1 MSNKDDEPT
10 SDDDLIAAVDATE
23 GDDMNPFVVDP
34 AAPVVADKPRS
45 FADLTMRIISGAAL
59 AAMAAVFFY
68 LGGIWTSGMLTVGG
82 ALMMWEYRSL
92 VTRRN
97 GFTEMGLWVMM
108 AGAVGAAMVAQVFG
122 LVWAMLPLGLA
133 VAATVAARKKHWLWM
148 IFGIVYLGIP
158 VAALAHYRGDTT
170 AGLILVFW
178 LVALVA
184 ATDIGGYFV
193 GRTVGGPKLWPAISP
208 GKTWSGTLGG
218 WGLAAVVGLGFGLFA
233 PGWELW
239 PTVTLSLLLAAS
251 SQIGDLAESWLK
263 RRQGVKDS
271 SRLIPGH
278 GGILDRLDGLVAAVN
293 VYVLTLVF

>member
-1 MSNKDDEPT
+1 MSSVQLRSANAGNNFSYAVGQDDRSKVGTRSHYIDDRVRWVREHTNAVQRRLVDAYTCFNKD
-10 SDDDLIAAVDATE
+10 SR
-23 GDDMNPFVVDP
+23 G
-34 AAPVVADKPRS
+34 
-45 FADLTMRIISGAAL
+45 
-59 AAMAAVFFY
+59 
-68 LGGIWTSGMLTVGG
+68 
-82 ALMMWEYRSL
+82 
-92 VTRRN
+92 
-97 GFTEMGLWVMM
+97 
-108 AGAVGAAMVAQVFG
+108 GAVGAAMVAQVFG